1 MVRSLVF
8 YSILNYFQE
17 KSKAERGG
25 QILVID
31 RTLKLDRFLKN
42 AKIKYRPFYST
53 VYLTHAHQNSTSW
66 PLQVKLK
73 KNDFS
78 VKRKK

>member
-42 AKIKYRPFYST
+42 AKIKYRPFYS
-53 VYLTHAHQNSTSW
+53 
-66 PLQVKLK
+66 
-73 KNDFS
+73 
-78 VKRKK
+78 